1 MSIATFNIGLS
12 LMSSKKPSRF
22 EQSIEGRRI
31 LSLLEGRPLLE
42 NDIQK
47 NENGRPYFTCGNA
60 DFNISHSRNMVAVS
74 HISGV
79 GMHTACDVQFVKP
92 RKSTMQIAENFFTDS
107 ENEYILHNEK
117 RFFEIWTL
125 KECFLKLRGFS
136 VFDMKNIPS
145 FIYEGK
151 FSARQLSNDLSLPLT
166 FFLYELGNYIENQY
180 MFAVC
185 VEGEEQSAPEIKWFS
200 QVFLPCGNIA
210 KITKIQNY

>member
-12 LMSSKKPSRF
+12 LLSSKKPSRF
-22 EQSIEGRRI
+22 EQSCEGRRI
-31 LSLLEGRPLLE
+31 LSLLEDRPLLE
-42 NDIQK
+42 NDILK
-47 NENGRPYFTCGNA
+47 NENGRPYFSCGNA
-60 DFNISHSRNMVAVS
+60 DFSVSHSRNMVTVS
-74 HISGV
+74 HVSGKSI
-79 GMHTACDVQFVKP
+79 HTACDIQLIKH
-92 RKSTMQIAENFFTDS
+92 RTNTTQIAENFFTDS
-107 ENEYILHNEK
+107 EKDYILRNEK

-136 VFDMKNIPS
+136 VFEMKNVPS

-151 FSARQLSNDLSLPLT
+151 FSDRQFSNVLSPPFT
-166 FFLYELGNYIENQY
+166 FFLYELEDYSENQY

-210 KITKIQNY
+210 KITKTRNY